1 MSNRAYYLIMMQ
13 SSLEFIMATYDEA
26 KAGALV
32 KDVVRVDKSIAN
44 INKIK
49 RIQAN
54 RKSL

>member
-1 MSNRAYYLIMMQ
+1 MMQ

-54 RKSL
+54 RKLL